1 MFYSLF
7 IFSES
12 KIIFW
17 EDIFSFKS
25 FSRLPKINISEE
37 ALRMGGYI
45 IALGVVLVCTAAGFI
60 FLSVTQ
66 KCTTKHWNK
75 NDMWMDFTCVEK
87 DF

>member
-1 MFYSLF
+1 
-7 IFSES
+7 
-12 KIIFW
+12 
-17 EDIFSFKS
+17 
-25 FSRLPKINISEE
+25 
-37 ALRMGGYI
+37 MGGYI

-66 KCTTKHWNK
+66 KCKTKHWNK